1 MAGRG
6 VAPRA
11 ALIPIITVVG
21 LFFGILIGNSVLT
34 EIVFNRPGLGKLIV
48 GALSQRDYPMLQGI
62 LVIYTLLIVVVNVLT
77 DMAYGLV
84 DPRVK
89 LRGETP
95 KDHAIDFEQDYWLH
109 YLLRNRSTV
118 YKRGIAIR
126 GDCIIEIAD
135 HAFVLTQ
142 TLGLEKIKVFSPA
155 SREGLPA
162 NPDYRIVGRG
172 ASAQIVQIHEEV
184 DSLDFQIDPRSEEK
198 MRHLEQEY
206 INGRKDAVTLVRVN
220 LSLAIRNAFD
230 RLQRTA
236 VASPQFWAEE
246 NRS

>member
-162 NPDYRIVGRG
+162 NPDYRMVWPGRIR
-172 ASAQIVQIHEEV
+172 ADCP
-184 DSLDFQIDPRSEEK
+184 DSRGSRQPRFP
-198 MRHLEQEY
+198 
-206 INGRKDAVTLVRVN
+206 D
-220 LSLAIRNAFD
+220 
-230 RLQRTA
+230 
-236 VASPQFWAEE
+236 
-246 NRS
+246 